1 MFISKLKVLW
11 RHGRQSIPDLTKVQ
25 LPAPF
30 RGRPLLSSV
39 GLSSGALKSV
49 VAICPSGAL
58 TEQPFT
64 LDMGR
69 CLFCGQCER
78 MLPSNIRFTQ
88 NWRLASL
95 TREGLVVDVKQ
106 VDKEREAGDLKL
118 FRRSIKLRQ
127 VCAGGDGSCEME
139 LGSAGNVNFDM
150 RRHGIEFTAS
160 PRHADGV
167 VFTGPITKAMSD
179 PLEATFAAV
188 PRPRVLIAVG
198 VDAISGGMF
207 ENSPAVDRSF
217 LDRHIPDLYVPGN
230 PPHPLTF
237 IDGIAMLRAATTQM
251 DAEEVQRA
259 EV

>member
-1 MFISKLKVLW
+1 MW

-30 RGRPLLSSV
+30 RGRPQLSSI
-39 GLSSGALKSV
+39 GLSSGALKSAM
-49 VAICPSGAL
+49 AICPTGAL
-58 TEQPFT
+58 TERPFT

-78 MLPSNIRFTQ
+78 MLPGNIRFTQ

-95 TREGLVVDVKQ
+95 TRAGLVIHAEQTDQ
-106 VDKEREAGDLKL
+106 EREAGGFDL
-118 FRRSIKLRQ
+118 FRRSLKLRH

-139 LGSAGNVNFDM
+139 LTATGNVNFDM

-167 VFTGPITKAMSD
+167 VFTGPITRAMSA

-188 PRPRVLIAVG
+188 PRPAVLIAVG

-217 LDRHIPDLYVPGN
+217 LDRHTPDLYVPGN

-237 IDGIAMLRAATTQM
+237 IDGIAMLRATTTQT
-251 DAEEVQRA
+251 DVEEELPKEA
-259 EV
+259 